1 MDYIIITLKILGVGM
16 VIKYLV
22 KIYPYLGITR
32 LTKPFLNNKIKHD
45 LTIEEAKIKKE
56 QQIKKLRESFPKLE
70 KNLDDDN
77 NENSLIRKSILI
89 KLNNPYSN
97 VTDDMNNLHAWIISV
112 TKNKNYQ
119 QIKECIDFDEIAFFD
134 DIFLYFSEVFVPCIQ
149 YNYKHGEI
157 SNTKDNYKYPKEIA
171 EIITILKNNLSIF
184 KFKRNEKEVFNNFL
198 DHTICTFKNVNAYT
212 YTFETNS

>member
-1 MDYIIITLKILGVGM
+1 MDYIIITLKILGVGV

-45 LTIEEAKIKKE
+45 LTIEEAKIEKE

-77 NENSLIRKSILI
+77 NENSLIRENILI
-89 KLNNPYSN
+89 KLDKLCLNIK
-97 VTDDMNNLHAWIISV
+97 DDMTNLQAWIISV

-119 QIKECIDFDEIAFFD
+119 QIKERIDFDEIAFLD
-134 DIFLYFSEVFVPCIQ
+134 DVFSYFSVVFIPCIQ

-157 SNTKDNYKYPKEIA
+157 SNIKDNYKYPKEIA
-171 EIITILKNNLSIF
+171 EIITILKNNVSIF
-184 KFKRNEKEVFNNFL
+184 KFKKNEKEVFNSFL
-198 DHTICTFKNVNAYT
+198 DHTIYAFENVNAYT
-212 YTFETNS
+212 FETNA